1 MASNSQSRL
10 RSKSSSAEEPI
21 SPTRVKVSFF
31 HSQAKRGG
39 QRGHVQSL
47 NLERGD
53 QLKEPL
59 LTTDNDIELASPC
72 GDVHSAPE
80 QVESGKFRRRAK
92 VWRRGM
98 RLPKGRTSRRKMVN
112 DKFIDSTSTKNTP
125 HYVKHC
131 ASDNM
136 LA

>member
-1 MASNSQSRL
+1 MASNSRSRL
-10 RSKSSSAEEPI
+10 RSKSSTAEEPI
-21 SPTRVKVSFF
+21 LPTRDKASFF
-31 HSQAKRGG
+31 HSQAKRG
-39 QRGHVQSL
+39 QSL
-47 NLERGD
+47 DLERGGRSS

-59 LTTDNDIELASPC
+59 LTTDDDIELASPC